1 MPGGYHFCMDEFVV
15 KVDIP
20 VEVMKK
26 ILILFVQTLTYAAP
40 IELFQWEV
48 LAFRT
53 KFSTI
58 LTGFCKKNWIIK
70 RNLYVLCFSRKPC
83 LRTFGVE
90 FASLKAITV
99 TL

>member
-1 MPGGYHFCMDEFVV
+1 MPGGYHLCMDEIAV

-48 LAFRT
+48 LAFQT
-53 KFSTI
+53 KIQQFSPVFAKRLDNQTQFVCS
-58 LTGFCKKNWIIK
+58 LLFKKA
-70 RNLYVLCFSRKPC
+70 C